1 MKKSIKK
8 SLNIRLR
15 IYKGI
20 CVGVVYENK
29 SLYITLPFV
38 YVELS

>member
-1 MKKSIKK
+1 MRKSIKTLFK
-8 SLNIRLR
+8 IR
-15 IYKGI
+15 ICFYTGI
-20 CVGVVYENK
+20 CVGFIYENK